1 MTTSLL
7 SSSFNDN
14 ISCISHLLLYSQKS
28 FFKADFNLLFEIIAS
43 CFSSG
48 SPRTKSSS
56 KHSSKKI
63 SNITKIKL
71 SSSSTKS
78 SKIETSLSKSSSS
91 ETTFSI
97 SIILLSFILVRKHLI
112 SLINF
117 LELLL
122 TSSTV
127 WMMLNSSFSK
137 NLFYLISSGLFTN
150 SQNLIIILLW
160 VKIHFYI
167 LNI

>member
-1 MTTSLL
+1 MRHYSTVFKLFSIFLKDCSCSMTFWTGSLSLDDSHKRLYLLHYSSCPITMSTSLL

-14 ISCISHLLLYSQKS
+14 ISCISHLLLYSQKG

-56 KHSSKKI
+56 KHSSEQI

-71 SSSSTKS
+71 SSSSTES

-97 SIILLSFILVRKHLI
+97 SIILLSFILI
-112 SLINF
+112 
-117 LELLL
+117 
-122 TSSTV
+122 
-127 WMMLNSSFSK
+127 
-137 NLFYLISSGLFTN
+137 
-150 SQNLIIILLW
+150 
-160 VKIHFYI
+160 
-167 LNI
+167 